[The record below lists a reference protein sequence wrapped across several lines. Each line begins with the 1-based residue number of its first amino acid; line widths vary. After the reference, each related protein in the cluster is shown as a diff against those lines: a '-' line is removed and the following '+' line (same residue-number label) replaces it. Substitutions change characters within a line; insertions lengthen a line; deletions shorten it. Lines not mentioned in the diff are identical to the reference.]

1 MNSKI
6 DWKKIDK
13 KIIKKIK
20 NLIPQNKFLDLEFD
34 SINNSFFYYIN
45 SERCPVGCLSC
56 LKDEISQNY
65 FGDIKI
71 GEITLLNCKDLIDKN
86 IISIDNQISIE
97 MSPNV
102 WLCPNCGRWIFDFL
116 PKYDTIK
123 QARS

>member
-13 KIIKKIK
+13 KIINKIK
-20 NLIPQNKFLDLEFD
+20 NLIPQNKFLDLEFN

-56 LKDEISQNY
+56 LKDEISQDY

-86 IISIDNQISIE
+86 IISIENQISIE